1 MRMRVKKHVC
11 VQKHIPS
18 VKKTSA
24 RMALVGFVCVDS
36 VGISGL

>member
-18 VKKTSA
+18 VKTSA
-24 RMALVGFVCVDS
+24 CMVLGGSVCVDS